1 MPKKNAPEFFY
12 DEKKRLYRK
21 RVKNPNTNK
30 WESVYGKTKEECRRK
45 AKLKAEELKRA
56 AVAAENPYVFQYAA
70 QWYRLNTGDL
80 GQKRKDDYRNA
91 INNHICPVIGNLHVQ
106 EVTPDYIQTVMVAA
120 AGMSNSAQQKIVTT
134 LKRIFKAAVKNGIIL
149 QSPCEDLVAGGIE
162 TKDKDP
168 LSKEQQEKLVSA
180 VRGTKAELF
189 VLLALYAGLRR
200 EEALAMQ
207 WDCVH
212 LDANPPYISVRRAL
226 RWDGKNAPIISEE
239 LKSKAAKRDIP
250 IPQQLIDALANAR
263 PPEPKGMV
271 IANSRG
277 EALSAASFRRM
288 WDLIRVRSER
298 TITDRTKDG
307 KLIERQ
313 LKIGDKIR
321 NHDILISLDFHVS
334 PHQLRHTYITEL
346 ILAGANIK
354 VVQYLAGHKT
364 VQLTLNIYTKLMENK
379 PKDTAPA
386 VLLAFGVKNGVTA
399 EADVQKTVEN
409 QRQIEQEGIAF

>member
-1 MPKKNAPEFFY
+1 MPRKNAPEFFY

-21 RVKNPNTNK
+21 RIKNPNTNK
-30 WESVYGKTKEECRRK
+30 WTSVYGKTKEECRKK
-45 AKLKAEELKRA
+45 AKQKAEAFKQA
-56 AVAAENPYVFQYAA
+56 AVTAANPYVFQYAA

-91 INNHICPVIGNLHVQ
+91 INNHICPVIGSLHMQ
-106 EVTPDYIQTVMVAA
+106 EVTPDDIQTVMAEA
-120 AGMSNSAQQKIVTT
+120 AGLSNSAQQKIVTT
-134 LKRIFKAAVKNGIIL
+134 LKRIFKAAERNGTIPK
-149 QSPCEDLVAGGIE
+149 SPCEDLVAGGKE
-162 TKDKDP
+162 TQDKDP
-168 LSKEQQEKLVSA
+168 LSKEQQQKLISA

-212 LDANPPYISVRRAL
+212 LDAVPPYISVRRAL

-239 LKSKAAKRDIP
+239 LKSKAAARDIP
-250 IPQQLIDALANAR
+250 IPQQLIDGLTKAK
-263 PPEPKGMV
+263 PPKPEGMV

-277 EALSAASFRRM
+277 EAMSAASFRRM
-288 WDLIRVRSER
+288 WDVIRVRSER
-298 TITDRTKDG
+298 IVKEKTTDG
-307 KLIERQ
+307 KIVEKQ

-321 NHDILISLDFHVS
+321 NHDIRISLDFHVS

-364 VQLTLNIYTKLMENK
+364 VQLTLDIYTKLMENK

-386 VLLAFGVKNGVTA
+386 VELAFGVKNGVTA
-399 EADVQKTVEN
+399 ETEGQKNTE
-409 QRQIEQEGIAF
+409 E

>member
-1 MPKKNAPEFFY
+1 M
-12 DEKKRLYRK
+12 
-21 RVKNPNTNK
+21 
-30 WESVYGKTKEECRRK
+30 
-45 AKLKAEELKRA
+45 
-56 AVAAENPYVFQYAA
+56 
-70 QWYRLNTGDL
+70 
-80 GQKRKDDYRNA
+80 
-91 INNHICPVIGNLHVQ
+91 
-106 EVTPDYIQTVMVAA
+106 TPDDIQTVMVAA

-149 QSPCEDLVAGGIE
+149 QSPCEELVAGGIE

-288 WDLIRVRSER
+288 WDVIRVRSER

-409 QRQIEQEGIAF
+409 QR